1 MATQSAGSVAL
12 DLRANTKQF
21 EQDANASA
29 NRVQGAFSGISAK
42 IGKMFAVGA
51 LVGFS
56 KSCIDVASALTE
68 VQNVVDV
75 SFPTMSRQMD
85 EWAKGA
91 ASSFGMSELLAKRF
105 AGRLGSMAKATGF
118 AEAEAYQM
126 STAITQLAGDVASF
140 YDLSHEEAYE
150 KLTAIF
156 TGATRPLMD
165 LGVVMNNATLNEY
178 AMAQGMGKTVEQ
190 MSAAEKASLRYQY
203 VMSSLSHMSGDFART
218 SGSWANQVRLL
229 QLQFESLKAT
239 LGQSMIAVL
248 LPVVKALNA
257 IIQAAIMAA
266 NAFNRVI
273 EAVTGKSMAE
283 LTGGAQ
289 AAGVAVGG
297 LGGMAS
303 DAADSTDGLAD
314 AQGNAAKAAKA
325 QEKAQKDLNRTLAG
339 FDRINK
345 LTANADNMGAGSV
358 GGGGGSV
365 GGAGGAVSALG
376 EVQGAA
382 DGLQEAL
389 DKLELPENLR
399 KALDRLKGSAGELA
413 DTIKVGLKWAYDN
426 VLVPLGQ
433 WTIDELLPDIINGLA
448 DAFGHLND
456 FLQKVGGPLEKI
468 IKLVGDALK
477 KAYDTGIKPFADW
490 LVNLAAPAALD
501 AIASAFDLLA
511 TAAEKLSPVASALY
525 DDIIKPLASAA
536 GSTAVDILEGISG
549 ALSDA
554 ADYLGRLDFTPVSD
568 AISGWGSLMEEGMGV
583 LGDIASDVGDAWA
596 QHVQPVL
603 DDILGKI
610 EEQNKKL
617 AEQKRLLNETEVEWE
632 DENGLKH
639 RDRFNPE
646 TQKWETES
654 QISVG
659 QWGPT
664 IESDKSINPVRD
676 RQNVLELL
684 QEWFRSSIPGYAIGE
699 QLGQI
704 EGFKLP
710 IEIFATDN
718 TEEGAVKARSTLQ
731 KFAPPE
737 WISKLLGKDEAEPG
751 VKKASETLGKYPSK
765 KEAALGYKYTGTAAE
780 WTKSWAER
788 TLAFSPLTGKN
799 APTVSWKWWSA
810 TGGQS
815 GTMREW
821 SEQWGK
827 RAGAFYNLSGKKA
840 PEVSW
845 KYWGNGWG
853 DWRKDWNKR
862 TTAFNAKAPEVSWR
876 YWGNGWGDWRSD
888 WNKRTTAF
896 NNREPEVSWKYW
908 GSGWQSWRDD
918 WNKRVTAFNDKT
930 ATITYKLKPDQYSGN
945 GISFNIRNDKIV
957 ATAFAQGGFLER
969 NTPRLAVVG
978 DNTRQGEYILPESS
992 LDNALGRAAA
1002 KGGNVE
1008 ALVPLLQD
1016 ILYELRGKDT
1026 SVYLDGADITR
1037 SVVSNINRQVQ
1048 STGRSPLLV

>member
-1 MATQSAGSVAL
+1 MATQSAGSVVL

-140 YDLSHEEAYE
+140 YDLSHEETYE

-239 LGQSMIAVL
+239 MGQSMIAVL

-389 DKLELPENLR
+389 DRLELPENLR

-413 DTIKVGLKWAYDN
+413 DTIKGGLKWAYDN

-456 FLQKVGGPLEKI
+456 FLKKVGGPLERI
-468 IKLVGDALK
+468 IGLVGDALK

-788 TLAFSPLTGKN
+788 VTGAFYPVTGDRARPLGYRYTNTQGEWKKQWQSRVTSSFYAATGDRARPISYRYTNTQGEWKN
-799 APTVSWKWWSA
+799 QWKNRVTGSFYAVTGTNARPVSYDYTNTAVSWK
-810 TGGQS
+810 
-815 GTMREW
+815 
-821 SEQWGK
+821 EQWTK
-827 RAGAFYNLSGKKA
+827 RVNSAFPQATRPVTYN
-840 PEVSW
+840 
-845 KYWGNGWG
+845 YTN
-853 DWRKDWNKR
+853 
-862 TTAFNAKAPEVSWR
+862 TAKA
-876 YWGNGWGDWRSD
+876 
-888 WNKRTTAF
+888 
-896 NNREPEVSWKYW
+896 WKDQW
-908 GSGWQSWRDD
+908 T
-918 WNKRVTAFNDKT
+918 KRVSD
-930 ATITYKLKPDQYSGN
+930 
-945 GISFNIRNDKIV
+945 SFYE
-957 ATAFAQGGFLER
+957 ATAWVKAQVYVPKYNNKVRLNPVSEGQWSLEAYAKGGFLER

-1002 KGGNVE
+1002 KGGNAEV
-1008 ALVPLLQD
+1008 LVPLLQD
-1016 ILYELRGKDT
+1016 ILYELRAQDT
-1026 SVYLDGADITR
+1026 SVYLDGAAITR
-1037 SVVSNINRQVQ
+1037 NVVRNINQQVQ